1 MEYLYNIPWEMKFYG
16 GMEKGLLRKALEG
29 VLPDEF
35 LYCKKIHIQKLIIQH
50 IKGLLQVNYIRL
62 LIKKSHHC

>member
-1 MEYLYNIPWEMKFYG
+1 MKFYG

-35 LYCKKIHIQKLIIQH
+35 LYCKKIHIQKLIIR
-50 IKGLLQVNYIRL
+50 IIRKL
-62 LIKKSHHC
+62 FRLYYEMR